1 VGLSSSPV
9 HLHRS
14 SVQFI
19 SASHISE
26 FVMRQGDYLLHWSR
40 SSAPAMP
47 MHAPKMQPKINMLN
61 GSMFA
66 VVVLCSAMFAKCLQ
80 TVFADGSL
88 VVALAVFPL
97 STQSAHLH
105 LSLPLMLS
113 MSACSPECLT
123 PSSSALSSPVLGLPA
138 SLSFACCK

>member
-1 VGLSSSPV
+1 
-9 HLHRS
+9 
-14 SVQFI
+14 
-19 SASHISE
+19 
-26 FVMRQGDYLLHWSR
+26 
-40 SSAPAMP
+40 MP

-66 VVVLCSAMFAKCLQ
+66 VVVLCSAMFAECLQ

-88 VVALAVFPL
+88 VVAPAVFFL
-97 STQSAHLH
+97 STKSTHLH

-113 MSACSPECLT
+113 MSPCSPECLT